1 MTARGAVS
9 VQREVI
15 HLFCPG
21 LGGCFTLGD
30 ACRPKKEKIR

>member
-21 LGGCFTLGD
+21 LGGCSLLVV
-30 ACRPKKEKIR
+30 RRKMEKIR